1 MWDRKTGVRD
11 GDSEIK
17 VRDGDSEIKVKDGD
31 SESRIGK
38 QECYIMENTFKIGLI
53 RVLTTEDEEVLQAHG
68 RQIMAHFPGL
78 EVETKCIPDQYEGI
92 HSQELCEKAI
102 PKIVTTA
109 KSFTDADMIIVS
121 CADDPGV
128 KEIRE
133 AIPGI
138 PVTGGG
144 ETTVALALKYGE
156 KIGVLGITDYA
167 PQAYVRMI
175 SDKMILAK
183 PEGVD
188 STLDLMT
195 PEGRKSTIE
204 TGKMLKE
211 QGAEVIALACTGL
224 ATIGVAK
231 ELEEAT
237 GLPVIDP
244 VLAEGLFAYFESIR
258 R

>member
-1 MWDRKTGVRD
+1 
-11 GDSEIK
+11 
-17 VRDGDSEIKVKDGD
+17 
-31 SESRIGK
+31 
-38 QECYIMENTFKIGLI
+38 MEKKFKIGLI
-53 RVLTTEDEEVLQAHG
+53 RVLTTDDEEVLQAHG
-68 RQIMAHFPGL
+68 KQIMSHFPGL

-92 HSQELCEKAI
+92 HSQELGEIAV
-102 PKIVTTA
+102 PKIVATA
-109 KSFTDADMIIVS
+109 KTFTDVDMIIVS

-128 KEIRE
+128 KEVRE
-133 AIPGI
+133 ALPGI

-175 SDKMILAK
+175 PDQMILVK
-183 PEGVD
+183 PDGVD

-195 PEGRKSTIE
+195 PEGRKSTIK
-204 TGKMLKE
+204 TGMQLKE
-211 QGAEVIALACTGL
+211 QGAQVIALACTGL
-224 ATIGVAK
+224 ATIGIAK